1 MSTASGLVAGKVALI
16 TGAASGIGRA
26 AAIAFAREGARV
38 LVADIDETEGVETA
52 RAAQATGG
60 EAEFCRVDVCVESD
74 VEAMVGRCVERFGR
88 LDCAFNNAGVAGPA
102 DPLHMIDFEQWSRT
116 LAVNLSGVFLC
127 MKHELL
133 VMKAQGAGAIVN
145 TASGAGLI
153 ATPGMAAYCASK
165 HAILGITKTAAV
177 ENAKA
182 GVRVN
187 AVCPGATDTQML
199 RGSMELSANLEKM
212 ILANMPGGRLGKA
225 EEIAEAALWLCSDR
239 ASFVSGES
247 MLVDGASVAR

>member
-1 MSTASGLVAGKVALI
+1 
-16 TGAASGIGRA
+16 
-26 AAIAFAREGARV
+26 
-38 LVADIDETEGVETA
+38 
-52 RAAQATGG
+52 
-60 EAEFCRVDVCVESD
+60 
-74 VEAMVGRCVERFGR
+74 
-88 LDCAFNNAGVAGPA
+88 
-102 DPLHMIDFEQWSRT
+102 
-116 LAVNLSGVFLC
+116 VNLSGVFLC
-127 MKHELL
+127 MKHELV
-133 VMKAQGAGAIVN
+133 VMQAQGGGAIVN
-145 TASGAGLI
+145 TASGAGVI

-187 AVCPGATDTQML
+187 AVCPGATDTNML
-199 RGSMELSANLEKM
+199 RGSMELSADLEKM
-212 ILANMPGGRLGKA
+212 ILASAPGGRLGKP

>member
-1 MSTASGLVAGKVALI
+1 MSTYSGLVADKVALI
-16 TGAASGIGRA
+16 TGAATGIGRA

-38 LVADIDETEGVETA
+38 LVADVDQTEGA
-52 RAAQATGG
+52 RTVLAAQAAGG
-60 EAEFCRVDVCVESD
+60 EAEFCRVDVSVEND
-74 VEAMVGRCVERFGR
+74 VEAMVARCVERFGR

-102 DPLHMIDFEQWSRT
+102 NPLHAIDIEQWSYT
-116 LAVNLSGVFLC
+116 LSINLTGVFLC

-133 VMKAQGAGAIVN
+133 VMQAQGAGAIVN

-177 ENAKA
+177 ENAKT

-187 AVCPGATDTQML
+187 AVCPGATDTAML
-199 RGSMELSANLEKM
+199 RGSMELSADLEKM
-212 ILANMPGGRLGKA
+212 ILASTPGGRLGNP